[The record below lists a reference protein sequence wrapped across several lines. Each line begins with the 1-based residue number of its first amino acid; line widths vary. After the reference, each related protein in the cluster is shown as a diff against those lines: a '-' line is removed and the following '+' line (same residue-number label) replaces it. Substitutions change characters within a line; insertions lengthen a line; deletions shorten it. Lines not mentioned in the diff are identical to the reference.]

1 MSPLP
6 QPDAKFPQQQQLQ
19 LQQQQQQQQQ
29 IHRSSSPRG
38 HPTPLYNKLPAMPPL
53 AMQQP
58 VNDTKNG
65 TTPVLESLHFP
76 FFEKDKD
83 SHQDPVTANQQPLSD
98 FTKML
103 PKVKGINRHMK
114 IPTSQSSSS
123 ASTSLGVSS
132 GRGIPDPPSSAESTY
147 SGLAYADSTDYE
159 DDEDGR
165 RGRAI
170 VSPRGAPLKASILR
184 SISSN
189 SKVQFG
195 SVGERSKSTD
205 SASKVRVNAARS
217 TLRSEVPS
225 DSHSIRARL
234 TDHSRENSVSS
245 SYSSN
250 AESET
255 GGRARSNSS
264 AIAHALGL
272 SQTPPSEYRKLGGPG
287 LYNVGGRVARSGSGK
302 SVSGKSQTGMDEKEK
317 EKQAIP
323 ALPGKVAEVPRM
335 IIKQGSSSAASSS
348 SGISLALRARGRDE
362 EDSNVPNLNL
372 NLGSKSKAQR
382 SNTVQG
388 VVQAQSP
395 DVKSVKLPMRAQSER
410 EKFAGEGKGLGL
422 PRKVKKAKVC
432 LKCADAIENGR
443 WVSMDGGGVLCE
455 RCWKNMY
462 LPKVRVLDDTM
473 DGMESLIVS
482 LVVPTM

>member
-1 MSPLP
+1 
-6 QPDAKFPQQQQLQ
+6 
-19 LQQQQQQQQQ
+19 
-29 IHRSSSPRG
+29 
-38 HPTPLYNKLPAMPPL
+38 
-53 AMQQP
+53 MQQP
-58 VNDTKNG
+58 VEIGSDAKNRTASVHG
-65 TTPVLESLHFP
+65 PLHFP
-76 FFEKDKD
+76 FFDKNKAGQD
-83 SHQDPVTANQQPLSD
+83 SGKANQQPLSD
-98 FTKML
+98 FTKMTPITHGL
-103 PKVKGINRHMK
+103 NQHMRM
-114 IPTSQSSSS
+114 PTSQSSGS
-123 ASTSLGVSS
+123 ASNSLGVSS

-159 DDEDGR
+159 DDEDGL

-184 SISSN
+184 SISNN

-195 SVGERSKSTD
+195 SVSERSKSTD

-234 TDHSRENSVSS
+234 TDHSRDNSVSS

-287 LYNVGGRVARSGSGK
+287 LYHVGGRLARSGSGR
-302 SVSGKSQTGMDEKEK
+302 SVNGKSHTGIDEKET
-317 EKQAIP
+317 EKPAIP
-323 ALPGKVAEVPRM
+323 PAKVVEVPRM
-335 IIKQGSSSAASSS
+335 IIKNGSSSAASSS
-348 SGISLALRARGRDE
+348 SGISLTLRGRGRDE
-362 EDSNVPNLNL
+362 EDNNVPNLNL
-372 NLGSKSKAQR
+372 NLGLKSKAQR

-388 VVQAQSP
+388 VVQVQSP

-410 EKFAGEGKGLGL
+410 EKSAAEGKGLGL
-422 PRKVKKAKVC
+422 PRKVKKPKVC

-455 RCWKNMY
+455 KCWKNMY
-462 LPKVRVLDDTM
+462 LPKVRVLCDTV
-473 DGMESLIVS
+473 DWSR
-482 LVVPTM
+482 